1 MHTVFRTIIHR
12 FSSSQ
17 GLTAVFLRFACSST
31 GSAVIDLC
39 LFELFCLLFAGL
51 SDKIAILLATILARV
66 ISSVCNYLIN
76 RVLVFQSNADALQSG
91 SSYAILT
98 IAKTAASAFSVSA
111 LYQSFG
117 GSKLFWKIL
126 MDVTL
131 FFVSFLCQKLLIFK
145 QKRRF

>member
-1 MHTVFRTIIHR
+1 MHTFFRNTVHR

-17 GLTAVFLRFACSST
+17 GLAAVFLRFACSSI

-39 LFELFCLLFAGL
+39 LFQIFCLLFAGL

-76 RVLVFQSNADALQSG
+76 RTLVFQSDADTLQSG

-98 IAKTAASAFSVSA
+98 IAKTAASAWIVSA
-111 LYQSFG
+111 LYQAFG
-117 GSKLFWKIL
+117 EPKLVWKIIA
-126 MDVTL
+126 DVTL
-131 FFVSFLCQKLLIFK
+131 FFVNFLCQKLLIFAK
-145 QKRRF
+145 KK